1 MEADKLKNKLNE
13 INKVLQPSMSHL
25 FVGNEIVAS
34 EKTAKLI
41 KQYVKENYEPPKKN
55 IKGFI
60 IRITIDIKDK
70 TPIYINCVETTITPK
85 LSIGPRGDD
94 ASQSFTFTKDELM
107 KYGFKMGYVYE
118 MIDAVNNNLISFE
131 KSSISITDLMNK
143 INKLK
148 KINHII

>member
-1 MEADKLKNKLNE
+1 MEADKLKKRINE

-25 FVGNEIVAS
+25 FVGNELVAS

-70 TPIYINCVETTITPK
+70 TPIYINCVENTITPK
-85 LSIGPRGDD
+85 LSIGPSGDD
-94 ASQSFTFTKDELM
+94 AFQTFTYTKDELIDN
-107 KYGFKMGYVYE
+107 GFKMTHIKK
-118 MIDAVNNNLISFE
+118 MMKAIKNNLISFE
-131 KSSISITDLMNK
+131 KSSISITEL
-143 INKLK
+143 LK
-148 KINHII
+148 KTQK

>member
-70 TPIYINCVETTITPK
+70 TPIYINCVENTITPK
-85 LSIGPRGDD
+85 LFIGPIDDD
-94 ASQSFTFTKDELM
+94 ASQTFTYTKDELIDN
-107 KYGFKMGYVYE
+107 GFKISHIKKM
-118 MIDAVNNNLISFE
+118 MKAIKNNLISFE
-131 KSSISITDLMNK
+131 KSSISITEL
-143 INKLK
+143 LK
-148 KINHII
+148 KTQ

>member
-70 TPIYINCVETTITPK
+70 TPIYINCVENTITPK
-85 LSIGPRGDD
+85 LFIGPIDDD
-94 ASQSFTFTKDELM
+94 ASQTFTYTKDELIDN
-107 KYGFKMGYVYE
+107 GFKMSHIKK
-118 MIDAVNNNLISFE
+118 MMKAIKNNLISFE
-131 KSSISITDLMNK
+131 KSSISITEL
-143 INKLK
+143 LK
-148 KINHII
+148 KTQK